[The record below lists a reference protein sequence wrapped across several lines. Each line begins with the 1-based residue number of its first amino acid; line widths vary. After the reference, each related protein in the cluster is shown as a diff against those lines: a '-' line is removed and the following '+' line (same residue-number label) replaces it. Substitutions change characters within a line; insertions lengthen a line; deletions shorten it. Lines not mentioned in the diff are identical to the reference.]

1 MATKQLNQYNV
12 GMAYASSKVGTVRY
26 YVRKGATYVRAAH
39 NSVKTNPRT
48 DKQMKQRLCWG
59 CIADMYGMLKRY
71 LRANYFG
78 KENYQSDFNMFM
90 RNNFEKGVYFT
101 KEQKKDGYMVALPLQ
116 LSDGKLGKIGYA
128 IEDGQL
134 VSDIALGAL
143 AIDANT
149 SVAQFASAVIQNNEK
164 GRFED
169 GDLLQ
174 FVCLLQVMKN
184 GVPSVKANLYKV
196 NLDLH
201 DDAKLLSIV
210 TADGFKNVGGY
221 LGSADNMPAGCFGYI
236 LSRIDDDGS
245 FLISKQVLAS
255 NNSDIIA
262 QYLTDSQFQL
272 ARDSYGKADVI
283 FSRPDGGNEGGSPE
297 PGEMVSV
304 TLSIPEEMQGMGSV
318 NGGGY
323 YAKGANVVI
332 NAIPAAGYRFV
343 KWSDDNTEAS
353 RSFTANEDIELEA
366 EFAASSVKL
375 TLTAG
380 TGGSVSPA
388 GETEHEAGDE
398 VQITATPNS
407 GWEFLKWSDGNMQN
421 PRTITI
427 NADMALQAQFQEE

>member
-12 GMAYASSKVGTVRY
+12 GMAYNSSKVGTVRY
-26 YVRKGATYVRAAH
+26 YVRKGGTYVRAAH

-48 DKQMKQRLCWG
+48 DKQMKQRLRWG
-59 CIADMYGMLKRY
+59 CIADMYGTLKRY

-90 RNNFEKGVYFT
+90 RNNFKKGVYFT

-116 LSDGKLGKIGYA
+116 LSDGKLKKIGYS

-143 AIDANT
+143 VIDANT

-164 GRFED
+164 ERFKD

-174 FVCLLQVMKN
+174 FVCLLQVMTN
-184 GVPSVKANLYKV
+184 GVPSVKANFYKV

-236 LSRIDDDGS
+236 LSRIDEDGS

-255 NNSDIIA
+255 NNSDTIA

-283 FSRPDGGNEGGSPE
+283 FSRPDSGDEGGSPE
-297 PGEMVSV
+297 PGEMFSIGGSV
-304 TLSIPEEMQGMGSV
+304 KEGQEDMGRVTGSGMYAQGSTAVLTAIPEE
-318 NGGGY
+318 
-323 YAKGANVVI
+323 
-332 NAIPAAGYRFV
+332 GYRFV
-343 KWSDDNTEAS
+343 KWSDENTEAS
-353 RSFTANEDIELEA
+353 RSFTVSEDIDLVA
-366 EFAASSVKL
+366 EFASNSVKL

-388 GETEHEAGDE
+388 GETEHEAGE
-398 VQITATPNS
+398 SVQITATPNS

-421 PRTITI
+421 PRTIVI